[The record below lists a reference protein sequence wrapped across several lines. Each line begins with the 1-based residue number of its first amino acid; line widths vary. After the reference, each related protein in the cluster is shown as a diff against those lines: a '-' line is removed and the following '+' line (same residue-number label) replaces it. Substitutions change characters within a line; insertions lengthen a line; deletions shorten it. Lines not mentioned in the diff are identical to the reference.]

1 MVLTYKT
8 NNLTVKILVVI
19 TISGPHGS
27 GKSTFAKEIAQAL
40 QLKYVSS
47 GKTFR
52 RLAKENGCDLEE
64 FSKKCER
71 DRLIDEKIDQITID
85 EAKKGN
91 VILEGQLAAWMAKDF
106 SNFNIYVT
114 ASFDTRVK
122 RIAKRD
128 GISFKEA
135 SKETK
140 TRTRSEINRFKRM
153 YKVDISNTEIYDI
166 ILSTDR
172 LPKDKCIAI
181 LVAACKEIMME

>member
-1 MVLTYKT
+1 MVLTYKIIY
-8 NNLTVKILVVI
+8 LSVKNLVVI

-52 RLAKENGCDLEE
+52 KLAKESGCDLEE
-64 FSKKCER
+64 FSKRCER
-71 DRLIDEKIDQITID
+71 DRSIDEIIDQTTID

-106 SNFNIYVT
+106 SDFNIYVT
-114 ASFDTRVK
+114 ASYDTRIK

-128 GISFKEA
+128 GLSFKEA
-135 SKETK
+135 SKETNA
-140 TRTRSEINRFKRM
+140 RTKSEVNRFKRM
-153 YKVDISNTEIYDI
+153 YKVDISDTEIYDI

-172 LPKDKCIAI
+172 ISKEKCIAI
-181 LVAACKEIMME
+181 IVAACKEIMAK